1 MSNNKSNNKKVK
13 YVPAVLVWDE
23 YGEAI
28 EYIIPKKLSK
38 KFFEE
43 KHILI
48 EISND
53 FYGSKTDEELQ
64 TVRNRWGLESKL
76 FNERWAKYK
85 QEHWLQELGKSKR
98 TTIYIKE

>member
-1 MSNNKSNNKKVK
+1 MSNNKSNNKKIK
-13 YVPAVLVWDE
+13 FVPALLIWDE
-23 YGEAI
+23 YGENI

-43 KHILI
+43 KHTLV

-76 FNERWAKYK
+76 FNERWDKYK
-85 QEHWLQELGKSKR
+85 QTYNFRTGKRKK
-98 TTIYIKE
+98 TTLYIKE